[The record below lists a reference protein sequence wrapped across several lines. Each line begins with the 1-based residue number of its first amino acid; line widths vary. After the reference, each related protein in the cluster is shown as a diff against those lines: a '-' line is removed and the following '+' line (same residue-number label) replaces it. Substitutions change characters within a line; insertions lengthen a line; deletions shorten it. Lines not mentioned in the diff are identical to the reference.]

1 MMVLSHNK
9 ILRLTLAA
17 SLLAS
22 LAGCSNPPSFS
33 DEANDIVLALYTTCK
48 HKNQEKLDALLATTE
63 AALAESKITE
73 KEALI
78 IQGIIAMA
86 GHDGEW
92 AEAARLS
99 REFLD
104 SQVKG
109 P

>member
-1 MMVLSHNK
+1 MVLAHNR

-17 SLLAS
+17 GLIAS
-22 LAGCSNPPSFS
+22 FVGCGNPPSFS

-48 HKNQEKLDALLATTE
+48 RKDQEKLDSLLATTE
-63 AALAESKITE
+63 TALAESKITE